1 MIQITQMKLPIP
13 HSREQLED
21 KICRTLGIAQ
31 EDLEYYEIVRRS
43 VDARKREGL
52 HYVYTVWVK
61 SRREKRIPS
70 KGRHKNVMSISP
82 ERYHF
87 PEHGELCL
95 EHRPVI
101 VGSGPA
107 GLFCGY
113 MLAKEGY
120 RPLILEQGDSVQERR
135 KQVETF
141 WKTGRLDPSSNVQFG
156 EGGAGTFSDGKLNT
170 GVKDKCGRN
179 REVLRIFVDAG
190 APPEILYDARP
201 HLGTDL
207 LIRIVENIR
216 RRILSMGG
224 EFRFRSKVT
233 DLLIRGSKIRGVVI
247 NGQEELPAE
256 TVVLAI
262 GHSARDTFR
271 MLYRRKIPMAAKAFA
286 AGVRV
291 EHPQEMIT
299 RSQYGQNV
307 PKELKAASY
316 RLAQNLENGRGVYSF
331 CMCPGG
337 WVVNASSEP
346 GFLAVN
352 GMSYHARDG
361 ANANSAIVVTVD
373 PRDYIPFSGQEVPEP
388 LKGIAFQRY
397 LERRAFEAAG
407 GRVPVQRFEDF
418 CLSRRGSLGAFAPCI
433 KGEFSAENVRELLP
447 AFIGDSL
454 EAGIRAMDRQ
464 LAGFAMGDAL
474 LSAVES
480 RTSSPVRILRND
492 LLEASA
498 EGLYPCGEGAGYA
511 GGITS
516 AAMDGIR
523 VAEAIGKKFV
533 NFQ

>member
-1 MIQITQMKLPIP
+1 M
-13 HSREQLED
+13 
-21 KICRTLGIAQ
+21 
-31 EDLEYYEIVRRS
+31 
-43 VDARKREGL
+43 
-52 HYVYTVWVK
+52 
-61 SRREKRIPS
+61 
-70 KGRHKNVMSISP
+70 
-82 ERYHF
+82 
-87 PEHGELCL
+87 
-95 EHRPVI
+95 
-101 VGSGPA
+101 
-107 GLFCGY
+107 
-113 MLAKEGY
+113 
-120 RPLILEQGDSVQERR
+120 
-135 KQVETF
+135 
-141 WKTGRLDPSSNVQFG
+141 
-156 EGGAGTFSDGKLNT
+156 
-170 GVKDKCGRN
+170 
-179 REVLRIFVDAG
+179 
-190 APPEILYDARP
+190 
-201 HLGTDL
+201 
-207 LIRIVENIR
+207 
-216 RRILSMGG
+216 
-224 EFRFRSKVT
+224 
-233 DLLIRGSKIRGVVI
+233 
-247 NGQEELPAE
+247 
-256 TVVLAI
+256 VLAI

-480 RTSSPVRILRND
+480 RTSSP
-492 LLEASA
+492 
-498 EGLYPCGEGAGYA
+498 
-511 GGITS
+511 
-516 AAMDGIR
+516 
-523 VAEAIGKKFV
+523 EAIGKKFV